1 MNMHTTRGVAVFIDR
16 EGVMNT
22 EVRHPNVKDAQGR
35 EITGPLTPEEFNLF
49 PDVVGAFDALHAAG
63 LQTVI
68 ISNQVNVA
76 KGHLT
81 EDALSAITDRLTDL
95 CAPNAVYYCTHHE
108 DYTGPCDCKKP
119 KDGMLRQAARE
130 HGYDIARSY
139 MVGDRRIDMQT
150 GAACKRCFY
159 VASREGEDA
168 AVEVAKLP
176 DEIRAKV
183 TIVKNLAEAA
193 QLIIAETGARH
204 DAPTLREA
212 IIPCAGRG
220 TSMGDLV
227 AEIPKP
233 MLPFDG
239 MPFLRYIIAFLKD
252 QGVTRFI
259 IPVGYLGHVIKDYF
273 GDGARFGVEIE
284 YVHSSVAAE
293 SGGSFKRSL
302 RHVRGKD
309 CLMQYGDSFLPVD
322 LIPYWDRL
330 REQDADASIICTKRP
345 LPLKEFE
352 SKNNIIVDDDGRMTG
367 YDEKNKG
374 GLATMLDTGVNLY
387 STRVLVHCPDRNFH
401 LTTTIFPFLAADG
414 KTLTEVSPVKSVGI
428 GNPDK
433 IARFEK
439 FLETNDLRALAR
451 ALGPV
456 VKYP

>member
-1 MNMHTTRGVAVFIDR
+1 MDRTRGVAVFIDR
-16 EGVMNT
+16 EGVINT
-22 EVRHPNVKDAQGR
+22 EVRHPDLKDAQGR
-35 EITGPLTPEEFNLF
+35 EITGPLVPDEFNLF
-49 PDVVGAFDALHAAG
+49 PDVVEAFDTLHAAG

-81 EDALSAITDRLTDL
+81 KDALSAITDRLTDL

-108 DYTGPCDCKKP
+108 DYTGPCECKKP

-159 VASREGEDA
+159 VASRDGEDPA
-168 AVEVAKLP
+168 AEVAKLP
-176 DEIRAKV
+176 EEIRTKV
-183 TIVKNLAEAA
+183 TIVKDLAEAA
-193 QLIIAETGARH
+193 RLIIQETGERH
-204 DAPTLREA
+204 DPSNLREA

-227 AEIPKP
+227 QEIPKP

-259 IPVGYLGHVIKDYF
+259 IPVGYLGHVIKGYF
-273 GDGARFGVEIE
+273 GDGSRFGVEIE
-284 YVHSSVAAE
+284 YVHSSVEVE
-293 SGGSFKRSL
+293 SGGSFKRAL
-302 RHVRGKD
+302 RHLRGTD

-330 REQDADASIICTKRP
+330 REQDADASIICSKRP

-352 SKNNIIVDDDGRMTG
+352 SKNNIIVDDDGNMIG
-367 YDEKNKG
+367 YDKKDALG
-374 GLATMLDTGVNLY
+374 KATLLDTGVNLY
-387 STRVLVHCPDRNFH
+387 SRRVLSLCPSGTFKLSDT
-401 LTTTIFPFLAADG
+401 LFPMLAIAG

-456 VKYP
+456 PSYP

>member
-1 MNMHTTRGVAVFIDR
+1 MDRTRNVAVFIDR
-16 EGVMNT
+16 EGVINT
-22 EVRHPNVKDAQGR
+22 EVRHPDLKDAQGR
-35 EITGPLTPEEFNLF
+35 EITGPLVPDEFNLF
-49 PDVVGAFDALHAAG
+49 PGVVEAFDTLHTAG

-81 EDALSAITDRLTDL
+81 TEALSAITDRLTDL

-108 DYTGPCDCKKP
+108 DYTGPCECKKP

-130 HGYDIARSY
+130 HGYDIAQSY
-139 MVGDRRIDMQT
+139 MIGDRRIDMQT

-159 VASREGEDA
+159 VASRDGENPA
-168 AVEVAKLP
+168 EEVAKLP
-176 DEIRAKV
+176 EEIRAKI
-183 TIVKNLAEAA
+183 TIVKDLAQAA
-193 QLIIAETGARH
+193 QLIIQETGERH
-204 DAPTLREA
+204 DQSNLREA

-227 AEIPKP
+227 QEIPKP

-252 QGVTRFI
+252 QGVSRFI
-259 IPVGYLGHVIKDYF
+259 IPVGYLGHVIKGYF
-273 GDGARFGVEIE
+273 GDGSRFGVEIA
-284 YVHSSVAAE
+284 YVHSSVEVE
-293 SGGSFKRSL
+293 SGGSFKRAL
-302 RHVRGKD
+302 RHLRGND

-330 REQDADASIICTKRP
+330 RAQDADASIICSKRP

-352 SKNNIIVDDDGRMTG
+352 SKNNIIVDDDGNMIG
-367 YDEKNKG
+367 YDKKDALG
-374 GLATMLDTGVNLY
+374 KATLLDTGVNLY
-387 STRVLVHCPDRNFH
+387 SRRVLSLCPAGTFKLSDT
-401 LTTTIFPFLAADG
+401 LFPALAIAG

-433 IARFEK
+433 IARFEN

-456 VKYP
+456 PSYP